1 MGDEFEKTTKTI
13 LGNDESSYSKVVVN
27 LAIGIDRELS
37 EMKSSAEERHKKMK
51 EDAEKKHQEMKAD
64 AEKKHR
70 EMMTAISVM
79 KSAVDN
85 DCFLCRE
92 GVKKNFNLLKPI
104 LSLADNPKLVKVIL
118 FLIGLVLIMAFRG
131 GHDYVTDISKI
142 VTAIK

>member
-37 EMKSSAEERHKKMK
+37 EMK
-51 EDAEKKHQEMKAD
+51 AD
-64 AEKKHR
+64 AEKRHQQILS
-70 EMMTAISVM
+70 AISVM
-79 KSAVDN
+79 KTAVDN

-104 LSLADNPKLVKVIL
+104 LSLADNPKLVKVML